1 MNVLMMHSVVVTIVF
16 QWRDLMI
23 RKIRRYVEIK
33 QKINHVNKTSNVI
46 KAIVL
51 IMLNSRHVKISWR
64 IVVNVIMISNVNL
77 ILVEDIRVHIL
88 YRKSNT

>member
-1 MNVLMMHSVVVTIVF
+1 
-16 QWRDLMI
+16 MI